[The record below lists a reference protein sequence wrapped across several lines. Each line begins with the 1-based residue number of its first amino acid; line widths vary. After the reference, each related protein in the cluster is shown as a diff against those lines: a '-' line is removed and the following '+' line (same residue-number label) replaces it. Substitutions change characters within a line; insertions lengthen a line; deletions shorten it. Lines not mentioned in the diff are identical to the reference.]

1 MPDNGS
7 LRWSQME
14 NLINSML
21 GGYELVEEL
30 GKGGMATVY
39 KAFQPKLD
47 RSVAVKV
54 LDPGYISDD
63 SDVLARFRR
72 EAKVIAPLRHPN
84 ILTVYDYGEEEGL
97 AYIVMEYVEGG
108 TLKDQLQ
115 GEPFSWER
123 AVSLGIGV
131 GRALAFAHGQ
141 GIVHRD
147 VKPANILLP
156 TEDWPLLAD
165 FGLVKLQQARRA
177 LTQAG
182 MILGTPDYTSPEQAL
197 GESTDHRA
205 DIYALG
211 VVLYEMVAG
220 QLPFVAK
227 KAFDVLLMHINDPV
241 PNPRDLVAD
250 IPASVAE
257 VITKAM
263 AKSSDDRYQRMQDM
277 VDSLESARDAITAP
291 GRFGLP
297 RVDETLHHATVQI
310 DSIQSSLK
318 GPRFVVIATGSLLLI
333 PNQDEVLI
341 GRADPRGNVVPDIDL
356 AMYGGGSAGVSRQH
370 ARLLRSAD
378 GWIIEDLRSTN
389 GTYVNDQ
396 LVSSTQ
402 PTSLNDGDS
411 VRCGQLLLTF
421 HVDETNPL

>member
-1 MPDNGS
+1 
-7 LRWSQME
+7 ME

-30 GKGGMATVY
+30 GQGGMAAVY
-39 KAFQPKLD
+39 KAFQPKLE
-47 RSVAVKV
+47 RWVAVKV

-72 EAKVIAPLRHPN
+72 EAKAIALLRHPN

-108 TLKDQLQ
+108 TLKDRLR
-115 GEPFSWER
+115 GEPFGWER
-123 AVSLGIGV
+123 AVNLSIGV

-141 GIVHRD
+141 GIIHRD

-197 GESTDHRA
+197 GETTDHRA

-211 VVLYEMVAG
+211 VVLFEMVTG
-220 QLPFVAK
+220 RLPFKAK

-241 PNPRDLVAD
+241 PQPRDLVSD
-250 IPASVAE
+250 IPKTVESV
-257 VITKAM
+257 IIKAL
-263 AKSSDDRYQRMQDM
+263 AKSPDERYLRMQDM
-277 VDSLESARDAITAP
+277 VTSLESARDAVTVP
-291 GRFGLP
+291 GRFTPP

-310 DSIQSSLK
+310 DLIQSSLR
-318 GPRFVVIATGSLLLI
+318 GPRFVVVATGSLLLI
-333 PNQDEVLI
+333 PIQDEVLI

-356 AMYGGGSAGVSRQH
+356 SMYGGGSAGVSRQH
-370 ARLLRSAD
+370 ARLLHSAD
-378 GWIIEDLRSTN
+378 GWAIEDLRSTN

-396 LVSSTQ
+396 PVSPTQ
-402 PTSLNDGDS
+402 PAPLNNGDS

-421 HVDETNPL
+421 HVDETHPL

>member
-72 EAKVIAPLRHPN
+72 EAKAIALLRHPN

-241 PNPRDLVAD
+241 PNLRDLVAD

-263 AKSSDDRYQRMQDM
+263 AK
-277 VDSLESARDAITAP
+277 
-291 GRFGLP
+291 
-297 RVDETLHHATVQI
+297 
-310 DSIQSSLK
+310 
-318 GPRFVVIATGSLLLI
+318 
-333 PNQDEVLI
+333 
-341 GRADPRGNVVPDIDL
+341 
-356 AMYGGGSAGVSRQH
+356 
-370 ARLLRSAD
+370 
-378 GWIIEDLRSTN
+378 
-389 GTYVNDQ
+389 
-396 LVSSTQ
+396 
-402 PTSLNDGDS
+402 
-411 VRCGQLLLTF
+411 
-421 HVDETNPL
+421 